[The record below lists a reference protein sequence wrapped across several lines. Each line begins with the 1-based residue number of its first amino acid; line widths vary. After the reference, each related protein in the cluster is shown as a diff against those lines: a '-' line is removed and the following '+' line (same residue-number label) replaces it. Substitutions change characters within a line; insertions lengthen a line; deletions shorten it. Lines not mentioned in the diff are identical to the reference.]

1 MMTTLNNYEKDFLL
15 FYQQKYNICYIKI
28 ANNKG
33 KVPTEVILYTANK
46 RRIRHNP
53 TYMSVTVFNMFS
65 KLKPNKLY
73 EVNQLIKEGSE

>member
-1 MMTTLNNYEKDFLL
+1 M
-15 FYQQKYNICYIKI
+15 
-28 ANNKG
+28 
-33 KVPTEVILYTANK
+33 PTEVLLYTANK

-53 TYMSVTVFNMFS
+53 TYMSVTVFNMFG